1 MSQQFV
7 SRASQ
12 INEEI
17 LFVPKEEMQ
26 SYCNTARANLI
37 SARRQDKEVN
47 KNAKFNPLI
56 EEIEKAISGHFE
68 SLDQTEKEIYA
79 ENLGSFISLCFL
91 ANLIGKKSSPNSF
104 ITIYA
109 SSSKNPKVNC
119 FILETAKII
128 EKHLQLIE
136 ETEVEHY
143 CSEITN
149 CISFHMIMGI
159 LEMASKT

>member
-1 MSQQFV
+1 MPKQFV
-7 SRASQ
+7 SQASQ

-17 LFVPKEEMQ
+17 LFVSEENMQ

-37 SARRQDKEVN
+37 LARNQDKEEN
-47 KNAKFNPLI
+47 KNDKLSPFI
-56 EEIEKAISGHFE
+56 DEIEKAISNHFE
-68 SLDQTEKEIYA
+68 SLDPTEKD
-79 ENLGSFISLCFL
+79 LFCFL
-91 ANLIGKKSSPNSF
+91 ANLMGKKSSPNSF
-104 ITIYA
+104 ITIFA

-143 CSEITN
+143 CSEITI
-149 CISFHMIMGI
+149 CISFHMII
-159 LEMASKT
+159 WLLEMASKT